1 MSTTLYRKYRSQT
14 FAEIVGQSS
23 VVKILANSLKRDRL
37 NHAYLFTGPRG
48 TGKTSVARIF
58 AKALNCP
65 DRKDG
70 DACGVC
76 EVCVSVA
83 NGNAIDVIEIDA
95 ASNRGIDSIRELREK
110 VGYTPISFKY
120 KVYIIDEVHM
130 ITREGFNA
138 LLKTLEEPPSH
149 VIFLLCTTEAHKLPA
164 TILSRCIR
172 FDFHRLPRLDLLK
185 HLQKIATI
193 EGFSIGETPAGEL
206 ADLAEC
212 SARDAISLLD
222 QLLVYCDS
230 EITSKDIRELFQL
243 GDPTL
248 VPSVADMLEAGDNQG
263 VMGIWDTLV
272 EQGADPGR
280 FLLRLAGELK
290 QRYLE
295 SSDHKFLAGLE
306 ALWQGVNLLRYESFP
321 ALLVELTLLKAQAS
335 MSGSGQAVQSEQ
347 TSQRIAPAPRQQAP
361 AKAQPGKP
369 QTCAPPSIPPERPW
383 QKKHSGTPPAAKPSE
398 GKTTPK
404 AQPAESTSD
413 IEPTS
418 KWDGFISELKST
430 RLTTFAHL
438 AVGVYGKLVDG
449 TLRITFSTEKQPQFN
464 YCKQDDH
471 LKALSAVAEK
481 TYGAGVNVLLLL
493 DGTGGGEV
501 YPVGQDKLP
510 APDDLPPEL
519 VSEVLD
525 EPQSAAS
532 SSSVNVDAMAKAAE
546 EIQIDIGDSIGDSP
560 GDKRRPTAQEAIT
573 LFGGTE
579 IDPEE

>member
-14 FAEIVGQSS
+14 FAQIVGQTS

-58 AKALNCP
+58 SKALNCP

-76 EVCVSVA
+76 DVCKSVA
-83 NGNAIDVIEIDA
+83 NGNAVDVIEIDA

-149 VIFLLCTTEAHKLPA
+149 VVFLLCTTEAHKIPA

-193 EGFSIGETPAGEL
+193 EGFSIAEEPAGEL

-222 QLLVYCDS
+222 QLMVFCDG
-230 EITSKDIRELFQL
+230 EITSADIRELFQL

-248 VPSVADMLEAGDNQG
+248 IPSVADLLVAGDSQK
-263 VMGIWDTLV
+263 VMGVWDTLV

-295 SSDHKFLAGLE
+295 TSDGKFLVGME
-306 ALWQGVNLLRYESFP
+306 ALWQGV
-321 ALLVELTLLKAQAS
+321 K
-335 MSGSGQAVQSEQ
+335 
-347 TSQRIAPAPRQQAP
+347 IA
-361 AKAQPGKP
+361 
-369 QTCAPPSIPPERPW
+369 
-383 QKKHSGTPPAAKPSE
+383 
-398 GKTTPK
+398 
-404 AQPAESTSD
+404 
-413 IEPTS
+413 
-418 KWDGFISELKST
+418 
-430 RLTTFAHL
+430 
-438 AVGVYGKLVDG
+438 
-449 TLRITFSTEKQPQFN
+449 
-464 YCKQDDH
+464 
-471 LKALSAVAEK
+471 
-481 TYGAGVNVLLLL
+481 
-493 DGTGGGEV
+493 
-501 YPVGQDKLP
+501 
-510 APDDLPPEL
+510 
-519 VSEVLD
+519 
-525 EPQSAAS
+525 
-532 SSSVNVDAMAKAAE
+532 
-546 EIQIDIGDSIGDSP
+546 IDRNWS
-560 GDKRRPTAQEAIT
+560 
-573 LFGGTE
+573 
-579 IDPEE
+579 